1 MKKNVEK
8 LICVLL
14 CAIIVCSSVSVVS
27 VAGDTDFYPGRVT
40 AEQTL
45 VAVNGTDNLLNV
57 AVPMLAGKTL
67 SQLATPMLYNSE
79 TLSTAVVGL
88 YKSLEERASEL
99 EAVGVDISVS
109 NVASGLSAY
118 PNVARALSAYSSW
131 TEVNLDGVEWGVTD
145 KFGFASAMGSAF
157 SPLNDILYMLLC
169 SGTYEVSRFIKIQGA
184 DGYGNAIV
192 PMLNSLKCPDVMT
205 QAEFTAQATQNKN
218 NIIKNI
224 LLPILTLFEK
234 ALVTPANTLTD
245 ALPSFAYFTESGE
258 MDKCMQSLLTPVTS
272 NRLVEI
278 AVWLKIID
286 LDAFNVDIKEVFN
299 TLLADVGGNGLKLKE
314 IDTTA
319 LSECGSYNGGTFVSD
334 KGKAYVVI
342 MRWLVDTL
350 KLNSKN
356 LPEIMKDMGGA
367 SSEAVGFL
375 NEILSKNTDDI
386 VGTVIL
392 IFNPTEISR
401 AEKMV
406 YPSQATATV
415 PYTANL
421 GEEDYKKVLKE
432 IDGLLDEF
440 VKEAGNYNSVES
452 LLKASVYTNSNINAL
467 VVGVYSALE
476 EQGLSDILKLFGA
489 DISPKG
495 VASKLT
501 ESEYKKASKVLS
513 GADSWSKVS
522 LNGVKWGFNDG
533 SRRGFQNTLTAVLR
547 PLFPLLRVLLAGEDV
562 VILNSI
568 TLKGADGY
576 NTAIIPVLEA
586 LGCKQSSVKSYGSYK
601 KTADTDGVVKNIAE
615 PIFDLLDS
623 VFERPVYT
631 LTEIL
636 PNIIYFAN
644 SGSLEKCMSNLLLPL
659 TAFANKLSGVY
670 EADIDFTS
678 LTEKLDVNK
687 LMKGMLDGSEIK
699 IAEFDINKLAGY
711 GVPEQRTSKSTP
723 NGEKTKYTYIKAD
736 QTAVL
741 MSVLRVLAKTI
752 KLPGN
757 ENLLVSAVG
766 EGNASFSMYSDSIS
780 SQFATMTEDEIIE
793 WLYNLLF
800 KERVRMEVVTGEDYK
815 PTIIYKPAEKDY
827 TLLYVF
833 GAYVTVAAVV
843 GLIIFLNRKRLYS

>member
-1 MKKNVEK
+1 MKKNSEK

-14 CAIIVCSSVSVVS
+14 CAIIVCSSVSAVA
-27 VAGDTDFYPGRVT
+27 VAGDTDFYPDRVT

-45 VAVNGTDNLLNV
+45 VAVNGTDNLLEV

-131 TEVNLDGVEWGVTD
+131 SEVNLDGVQWGVTD
-145 KFGFASAMGSAF
+145 KLGFASAMGAAF
-157 SPLNDILYMLLC
+157 SPLNDVLYMLLC

-184 DGYGNAIV
+184 DGYSNAIV
-192 PMLNSLKCPDVMT
+192 PMLNSLKCPDVLT

-224 LLPILTLFEK
+224 LLPILSLFEK

-258 MDKCMQSLLTPVTS
+258 MDKCMQSLLTPITS

-286 LDAFNVDIKEVFN
+286 LDAFNVDIKEIFN

-319 LSECGSYNGGTFVSD
+319 LSECGSYNGGAFVSD

-356 LPEIMKDMGGA
+356 LPEIMKSMGGA
-367 SSEAVGFL
+367 SSETVGFL

-386 VGTVIL
+386 VGAVIL
-392 IFNPTEISR
+392 LFNPTEVGR
-401 AEKMV
+401 AENML
-406 YPSQATATV
+406 YPSVTTATV

-421 GEEDYKKVLKE
+421 GKEDYEKVLKE

-452 LLKASVYTNSNINAL
+452 LLKASVYTNSNINTL

-476 EQGLSDILKLFGA
+476 EQGLSDVLKLLGT

-513 GADSWSKVS
+513 GADSWAKVS

-562 VILNSI
+562 VIMNSI
-568 TLKGADGY
+568 TVKGADGY

-586 LGCKQSSVKSYGSYK
+586 LGCKSSSVKSYGSYK

-636 PNIIYFAN
+636 PNIIYFVN
-644 SGSLEKCMSNLLLPL
+644 SGSLEKCVSNLLLPL

-670 EADIDFTS
+670 EADMDFSS
-678 LTEKLDVNK
+678 LTEKLDIGK
-687 LMKGMLDGSEIK
+687 LMTGLLDGSEIK
-699 IAEFDINKLAGY
+699 IAEFDINKLSSY

-736 QTAVL
+736 KTAVL

-757 ENLLVSAVG
+757 ENLLVSAMG
-766 EGNASFSMYSDSIS
+766 DGNASFSMYSDSIS